1 MIDRTNIV
9 GRFWTDERGGVSV
22 DFIALTVSVALMGAT
37 YVVTHSNSSSDVN
50 ANISSEEV
58 FVRKCAHVRAIGED
72 SGLTGLR
79 SKSAC

>member
-1 MIDRTNIV
+1 MIDRAKYV
-9 GRFWTDERGGVSV
+9 DRFWRDERGGVSV

-37 YVVTHSNSSSDVN
+37 YVVTHSKSSSDADTNV
-50 ANISSEEV
+50 SEEV